1 MQALILAAGFG
12 RRMQPLTNSRHKTLL
27 PISGGTII
35 DRILAGLEARAISP
49 VTIVTGYRADELQAH
64 VAEHFGSLDIRY
76 VHNSDFETTNN
87 IHSMALAFEQM
98 DLSEDVVLIES
109 DLIFEPRVLDRLLN
123 SPHENVA
130 LLDRYRSGMDG
141 TVVTLGDDGLVTQ
154 VIPPALQS
162 SDFSFN
168 DKYKTLNI
176 YRFGAAFCKDYL
188 GKLLTYYTRSF
199 DKNCYYELILG
210 ILIYMQQAEIHGEV
224 LDGEQWAEVD
234 DPNDLQVAEFTFNKA
249 ARYDA
254 LTNGWGGNWNNDV
267 LDFAFIRNMYF
278 PTPAMLSELRLNLP
292 ELLHNYGSRQE
303 ILDEKLAWAMQWP
316 VRLVHALAGASQS
329 YPWLRSWFAGRRVL
343 IPEPTFGEY
352 SRMFPDAARYRDH
365 PGLSFSTLEVAAQD
379 ADVVIVV
386 NPNNPT
392 GTLLGTERIADLARR
407 NPGKTFVVDESFIDF
422 SDEPSIVGHVE
433 EDGLDNVLVLKSL
446 SKSLG
451 VPGLRLGALL
461 TGDAEISAAIRHET
475 PIWSLSSVAENFLE
489 VMLKHRP
496 ALEQSFARTA
506 DDREEFRRLLQEC
519 SLVDTVFPS
528 GGDFVLV
535 RLDVDAAGADARAR
549 RLVQEDAILVKDVSR
564 KMGDGA
570 GYWRLAVRR
579 PEDHKRLLQTLS

>member
-35 DRILAGLEARAISP
+35 DRILEGLDARDISP
-49 VTIVTGYRADELQAH
+49 VTVVTGYRSEELRSH
-64 VAEHFGSLDIRY
+64 IAEHFPALDIRY
-76 VHNSDFETTNN
+76 VHNSDYEKTNN

-98 DLSEDVVLIES
+98 DLGDDVVLIES
-109 DLIFEPRVLDRLLN
+109 DLIFEPGVLDRLLD

-130 LLDRYRSGMDG
+130 LVDRYRAGMDG
-141 TVVTLGDDGLVTQ
+141 TVVTIGDSGLITQ

-162 SDFSFN
+162 SDFSFA

-176 YRFGAAFCKDYL
+176 YKFSAGFCKDYL
-188 GKLLTYYTRSF
+188 GKLLTYYAHTF

-210 ILIYMQQAEIHGEV
+210 ILIYMQQAEVHGEV
-224 LDGEQWAEVD
+224 LEGELWAEVD
-234 DPNDLQVAEFTFNKA
+234 DPNDLRVAEFAFNPSQ
-249 ARYDA
+249 RYETLA
-254 LTNGWGGNWNNDV
+254 NGWGGNWNNEV

-292 ELLHNYGSRQE
+292 ELLYNYGSRQE
-303 ILDEKLAWAMQWP
+303 ILDEKLAWALQRP
-316 VRLVHALAGASQS
+316 VEFVHALAGASQA
-329 YPWLRSWFAGRRVL
+329 YPWLRSWFRGRRVL

-352 SRMFPDAARYRDH
+352 SRMFPDAARYRDETGVDL
-365 PGLSFSTLEVAAQD
+365 PRLEAAARD
-379 ADVVIVV
+379 ADVVVLV

-392 GTLLGTERIADLARR
+392 GTVVATDGIADFARR
-407 NPGKTFVVDESFIDF
+407 HPGKTVVVDESFIEF
-422 SDEPSIVGHVE
+422 SDEPSIVE
-433 EDGLDNVLVLKSL
+433 RLDDDSLSNVLVLKSL

-461 TGDAEISAAIRHET
+461 TADPQMSAAIRRET

-489 VMLKHRP
+489 IMLKHRP
-496 ALEQSFARTA
+496 ALEQSYARTRA
-506 DDREEFRRLLQEC
+506 DREELAQRLMGC
-519 SLVDTVFPS
+519 SIVDAVFPS
-528 GGDFVLV
+528 GGDFLLV
-535 RLDVDAAGADARAR
+535 RLTVDAAGAAARAKQ
-549 RLVQEDAILVKDVSR
+549 LVEEHEILVKDASD
-564 KMGDGA
+564 KMGDGR

-579 PEDHKRLLQTLS
+579 PEDHERLVLALS